1 MSFWEYVGNRH
12 QQLLTDAYQH
22 ASAVFQCMVVATLIG
37 VVIGVVTYRS
47 EWAGNLATT
56 TTSTILTIPSL
67 AMIGLLIPIVGLGV
81 PPTVIALTLYGLLP
95 IVRNSIVGLRGV
107 DPSLVDAA
115 KGIGMSRPMRLVRVE
130 LPLAWP
136 PILTGIRVST
146 QMLMGI
152 AAIAA
157 YASGPGL
164 GNEIFRGIG
173 SLGSKNA
180 LNQVLAGTLG
190 IIILALL
197 FDAAYVVL
205 GRLTIPRG
213 SVPESAAT
221 TTSGASIELENLTK
235 KYPGT
240 PQPAVENVNMEIKA
254 GELVVFVGPSGCG
267 KSTTLKM
274 INRLI
279 EPTGGRI
286 RIDGEDVTDIDPVKL
301 RRKVGY
307 AIQSSGLF
315 PHMTVAQNIALVPRM
330 IGWSKSRIRDRVE
343 EMLDLVGLD
352 AGEFQGR
359 YPRQLS
365 GGQQQRVGVARALA
379 ADPPVLLMDEP
390 FGAVDPITRDHLQ
403 DELIRLQH
411 ELHKTIVFV
420 THDFD
425 EAIKLGD
432 RIAVL
437 RERSHIA
444 QFDTPEAIL
453 TNPADDFVSGFVGA
467 GAALKR
473 LNLTRVRDV
482 EITDYPTVT
491 VDDPLQDIFDRLRDS
506 GTNEILLLDKRGRPY
521 KWLRRGDMMRAKGS
535 LARAGTL
542 VSDTVTRDA
551 TLRDALEAVLTDNA
565 GRVAVTGR
573 RGEYTGVVDMETL
586 MNSVHEL
593 LEADRLEA
601 MEAQHELE
609 EARALQTHAEQEGA
623 GGEEPA

>member
-1 MSFWEYVGNRH
+1 MPE
-12 QQLLTDAYQH
+12 T
-22 ASAVFQCMVVATLIG
+22 
-37 VVIGVVTYRS
+37 
-47 EWAGNLATT
+47 E
-56 TTSTILTIPSL
+56 
-67 AMIGLLIPIVGLGV
+67 
-81 PPTVIALTLYGLLP
+81 
-95 IVRNSIVGLRGV
+95 
-107 DPSLVDAA
+107 
-115 KGIGMSRPMRLVRVE
+115 
-130 LPLAWP
+130 
-136 PILTGIRVST
+136 TG
-146 QMLMGI
+146 
-152 AAIAA
+152 
-157 YASGPGL
+157 
-164 GNEIFRGIG
+164 
-173 SLGSKNA
+173 
-180 LNQVLAGTLG
+180 
-190 IIILALL
+190 
-197 FDAAYVVL
+197 DH
-205 GRLTIPRG
+205 
-213 SVPESAAT
+213 
-221 TTSGASIELENLTK
+221 GASIELESLTK
-235 KYPGT
+235 RYPGGA
-240 PQPAVENVNMEIKA
+240 QPAVDNVSMEIKA
-254 GELVVFVGPSGCG
+254 GEVVVFVGPSGCG

-286 RIDGEDVTDIDPVKL
+286 RIGGEDVTDMDPVKL
-301 RRKVGY
+301 RRRVGY
-307 AIQSSGLF
+307 AIQSAGLF
-315 PHMTVAQNIALVPRM
+315 PHMTVAQNIGIVPKM
-330 IGWSKSRIRDRVE
+330 IGWPKTRIKERTE
-343 EMLDLVGLD
+343 ELLDLVGLD
-352 AGEFQGR
+352 AGEFHSR

-425 EAIKLGD
+425 EAIKIGD

-482 EITDYPTVT
+482 EITDYPTAT
-491 VDDPLQDIFDRLRDS
+491 VDDPLQQIFNRLRAGGS
-506 GTNEILLLDKRGRPY
+506 NEVLLLDRRGRPY
-521 KWLRRGDMMRAKGS
+521 KWLRRGDLMRARGS

-542 VSDTVTRDA
+542 VHDTVTRDA

-586 MNSVHEL
+586 INSVHEM
-593 LEADRLEA
+593 LEADRLDA
-601 MEAQHELE
+601 MEHQHELE
-609 EARALQTHAEQEGA
+609 SLRASQTHAEQEGA
-623 GGEEPA
+623 AGPAGVSGPGGER

>member
-1 MSFWEYVGNRH
+1 MPE
-12 QQLLTDAYQH
+12 TTEA
-22 ASAVFQCMVVATLIG
+22 
-37 VVIGVVTYRS
+37 
-47 EWAGNLATT
+47 AG
-56 TTSTILTIPSL
+56 P
-67 AMIGLLIPIVGLGV
+67 
-81 PPTVIALTLYGLLP
+81 
-95 IVRNSIVGLRGV
+95 
-107 DPSLVDAA
+107 
-115 KGIGMSRPMRLVRVE
+115 
-130 LPLAWP
+130 
-136 PILTGIRVST
+136 
-146 QMLMGI
+146 
-152 AAIAA
+152 
-157 YASGPGL
+157 
-164 GNEIFRGIG
+164 
-173 SLGSKNA
+173 
-180 LNQVLAGTLG
+180 
-190 IIILALL
+190 
-197 FDAAYVVL
+197 
-205 GRLTIPRG
+205 
-213 SVPESAAT
+213 PESAHTSTTGAT
-221 TTSGASIELENLTK
+221 IELENLTK
-235 KYPGT
+235 HYPSSRE
-240 PQPAVENVNMEIKA
+240 PAVDSVNMEIKA

-286 RIDGEDVTDIDPVKL
+286 RINAEDVTDMDPVKL
-301 RRKVGY
+301 RRKIGY
-307 AIQSSGLF
+307 AIQASGLF
-315 PHMTVAQNIALVPRM
+315 PHMTVSQNIALVPKM
-330 IGWSKSRIRDRVE
+330 VGWSKSRIRARVE

-352 AGEFQGR
+352 PAEFQGR

-403 DELIRLQH
+403 DELIRLQR

-437 RERSHIA
+437 REHSHIA

-473 LNLTRVRDV
+473 LNLTRVGDV
-482 EITDYPTVT
+482 EITDWPTVT
-491 VDDPLQDIFDRLRDS
+491 VDDPLQEIFNKLRSS
-506 GTNEILLLDKRGRPY
+506 GTNEILLLDRRGRPY
-521 KWLRRGDMMRAKGS
+521 KWLRRGDLMRARGS

-542 VSDTVTRDA
+542 VHDTVTRDA
-551 TLRDALEAVLTDNA
+551 TLRDALEAVLIDNT

-573 RGEYTGVVDMETL
+573 RGEFTGVVDMETL

-601 MEAQHELE
+601 MEHQHELE
-609 EARALQTHAEQEGA
+609 EARAQQTHFEQEGVG
-623 GGEEPA
+623 GGEAKA

>member
-1 MSFWEYVGNRH
+1 MPE
-12 QQLLTDAYQH
+12 
-22 ASAVFQCMVVATLIG
+22 
-37 VVIGVVTYRS
+37 
-47 EWAGNLATT
+47 
-56 TTSTILTIPSL
+56 
-67 AMIGLLIPIVGLGV
+67 
-81 PPTVIALTLYGLLP
+81 
-95 IVRNSIVGLRGV
+95 
-107 DPSLVDAA
+107 
-115 KGIGMSRPMRLVRVE
+115 
-130 LPLAWP
+130 
-136 PILTGIRVST
+136 TG
-146 QMLMGI
+146 
-152 AAIAA
+152 
-157 YASGPGL
+157 
-164 GNEIFRGIG
+164 
-173 SLGSKNA
+173 
-180 LNQVLAGTLG
+180 
-190 IIILALL
+190 
-197 FDAAYVVL
+197 DH
-205 GRLTIPRG
+205 
-213 SVPESAAT
+213 
-221 TTSGASIELENLTK
+221 GASIELENLTK
-235 KYPGT
+235 RFPGSA
-240 PQPAVENVNMEIKA
+240 QPAVDNVSMEIKA
-254 GELVVFVGPSGCG
+254 GEVVILVGPSGCG
-267 KSTTLKM
+267 KSTTLRM

-279 EPTGGRI
+279 EPSGGRI
-286 RIDGEDVTDIDPVKL
+286 RMGGEDVTDIDPVGL

-307 AIQSSGLF
+307 AIQSAGLF
-315 PHMTVAQNIALVPRM
+315 PHMTVAQNIGLVPKM
-330 IGWSKSRIRDRVE
+330 IGWPKARIRERTE
-343 EMLDLVGLD
+343 ELLDLVGLD
-352 AGEFQGR
+352 PGEFHGR

-411 ELHKTIVFV
+411 ELRKTIVFV

-491 VDDPLQDIFDRLRDS
+491 VDDPLQQIFNRLRAG
-506 GTNEILLLDKRGRPY
+506 GTNEVLLLDRRGRPY
-521 KWLRRGDMMRAKGS
+521 KWLRRGDLMRARGS

-542 VSDTVTRDA
+542 VHDTVTRDA

-586 MNSVHEL
+586 MNSVHEM
-593 LEADRLEA
+593 LEADRLDA
-601 MEAQHELE
+601 MEHQHELE
-609 EARALQTHAEQEGA
+609 SLRAAQTQAEQEGA
-623 GGEEPA
+623 GGVTGVGRGGER

>member
-1 MSFWEYVGNRH
+1 
-12 QQLLTDAYQH
+12 
-22 ASAVFQCMVVATLIG
+22 
-37 VVIGVVTYRS
+37 
-47 EWAGNLATT
+47 
-56 TTSTILTIPSL
+56 
-67 AMIGLLIPIVGLGV
+67 
-81 PPTVIALTLYGLLP
+81 
-95 IVRNSIVGLRGV
+95 
-107 DPSLVDAA
+107 
-115 KGIGMSRPMRLVRVE
+115 MRLE
-130 LPLAWP
+130 
-136 PILTGIRVST
+136 G
-146 QMLMGI
+146 
-152 AAIAA
+152 
-157 YASGPGL
+157 
-164 GNEIFRGIG
+164 
-173 SLGSKNA
+173 
-180 LNQVLAGTLG
+180 
-190 IIILALL
+190 
-197 FDAAYVVL
+197 
-205 GRLTIPRG
+205 
-213 SVPESAAT
+213 
-221 TTSGASIELENLTK
+221 LTK
-235 KYPGT
+235 RYPGSSA
-240 PQPAVENVNMEIKA
+240 PAVDDVSMEIKA

-279 EPTGGRI
+279 EPTSGRI
-286 RIDGEDVTDIDPVKL
+286 RINDEDVTGMDAVKL

-315 PHMTVAQNIALVPRM
+315 PHMTVAQNIAQVPKM
-330 IGWSKSRIRDRVE
+330 TGWSKARVKARVE

-352 AGEFQGR
+352 PAEFRGR

-411 ELHKTIVFV
+411 ELRKTIVFV

-437 RERSHIA
+437 REQSHIA

-482 EITDYPTVT
+482 GVVDFPTASM
-491 VDDPLQDIFDRLRDS
+491 DEPLQTIFDQLRD
-506 GTNEILLLDKRGRPY
+506 GPFNEVLLLDRHRRPF
-521 KWLRRGDMMRAKGS
+521 KWLRRGDIMRAKGS
-535 LARAGTL
+535 LARAGSP
-542 VSDTVTRDA
+542 VNDTVTRDA

-593 LEADRLEA
+593 LDADR
-601 MEAQHELE
+601 MEATEHQHRLE
-609 EARALQTHAEQEGA
+609 EQQARKTRAAQEGLA
-623 GGEEPA
+623 

>member
-1 MSFWEYVGNRH
+1 M
-12 QQLLTDAYQH
+12 
-22 ASAVFQCMVVATLIG
+22 
-37 VVIGVVTYRS
+37 
-47 EWAGNLATT
+47 
-56 TTSTILTIPSL
+56 P
-67 AMIGLLIPIVGLGV
+67 
-81 PPTVIALTLYGLLP
+81 
-95 IVRNSIVGLRGV
+95 
-107 DPSLVDAA
+107 DP
-115 KGIGMSRPMRLVRVE
+115 
-130 LPLAWP
+130 
-136 PILTGIRVST
+136 
-146 QMLMGI
+146 
-152 AAIAA
+152 
-157 YASGPGL
+157 SGPG
-164 GNEIFRGIG
+164 
-173 SLGSKNA
+173 
-180 LNQVLAGTLG
+180 
-190 IIILALL
+190 
-197 FDAAYVVL
+197 
-205 GRLTIPRG
+205 
-213 SVPESAAT
+213 
-221 TTSGASIELENLTK
+221 TSGTESRSVGATIELEGLTK
-235 KYPGT
+235 RYPGSAL
-240 PQPAVENVNMEIKA
+240 PAVDNVSMEIRA
-254 GELVVFVGPSGCG
+254 GETVIFVGPSGCG

-286 RIDGEDVTDIDPVKL
+286 RIGGEDVTDMDPVRL
-301 RRKVGY
+301 RRKIGY
-307 AIQSSGLF
+307 AIQASGLF

-330 IGWSKSRIRDRVE
+330 LRWPAARVRERVE

-352 AGEFQGR
+352 PGEFHGR

-403 DELIRLQH
+403 DELIRLQR

-425 EAIKLGD
+425 EAIKIGD

-453 TNPADDFVSGFVGA
+453 TSPADDFVSGFVGA

-491 VDDPLQDIFDRLRDS
+491 VDDPIQHIFDRLRSS
-506 GTNEILLLDKRGRPY
+506 GHNEILLLDKRGRPY
-521 KWLRRGDMMRAKGS
+521 KWLRRGDMTLAKGS

-542 VSDTVTRDA
+542 VHDTVTRDA
-551 TLRDALEAVLTDNA
+551 TLRDALEAVLTDNT

-573 RGEYTGVVDMETL
+573 RGAYEGVVDVETL

-601 MEAQHELE
+601 MDAQHDLE
-609 EARALQTHAEQEGA
+609 EQRSAQTHAEQEGF
-623 GGEEPA
+623 GGEAKA

>member
-1 MSFWEYVGNRH
+1 MPE
-12 QQLLTDAYQH
+12 Q
-22 ASAVFQCMVVATLIG
+22 
-37 VVIGVVTYRS
+37 
-47 EWAGNLATT
+47 TT
-56 TTSTILTIPSL
+56 T
-67 AMIGLLIPIVGLGV
+67 G
-81 PPTVIALTLYGLLP
+81 
-95 IVRNSIVGLRGV
+95 
-107 DPSLVDAA
+107 
-115 KGIGMSRPMRLVRVE
+115 
-130 LPLAWP
+130 
-136 PILTGIRVST
+136 
-146 QMLMGI
+146 
-152 AAIAA
+152 AAI
-157 YASGPGL
+157 
-164 GNEIFRGIG
+164 
-173 SLGSKNA
+173 
-180 LNQVLAGTLG
+180 Q
-190 IIILALL
+190 
-197 FDAAYVVL
+197 
-205 GRLTIPRG
+205 
-213 SVPESAAT
+213 
-221 TTSGASIELENLTK
+221 LENLTK
-235 KYPGT
+235 RYPGGAV
-240 PQPAVENVNMEIKA
+240 PAVDNVTMDIKA
-254 GELVVFVGPSGCG
+254 GEIVILVGPSGCG

-279 EPTGGRI
+279 EPTAGRI
-286 RIDGEDVTDIDPVKL
+286 RIGDEDVTDMDPVRL

-315 PHMTVAQNIALVPRM
+315 PHMTVAQNIALVPKM
-330 IGWSKSRIRDRVE
+330 VGWSRSKIKSRVE

-352 AGEFQGR
+352 PREFHGR

-453 TNPADDFVSGFVGA
+453 TNPTDDFVSGFVGA

-482 EITDYPTVT
+482 EVVDFPTAT
-491 VDDPLQDIFDRLRDS
+491 IEDPLQSIFDKLRDGAS
-506 GTNEILLLDKRGRPY
+506 NELLLLDRHNRPY
-521 KWLRRGDMMRAKGS
+521 KWLRRGDLTLAKGS

-542 VSDTVTRDA
+542 VHDTVTRDA

-586 MNSVHEL
+586 MNNVHEL
-593 LEADRLEA
+593 LEADRMDAIEHR
-601 MEAQHELE
+601 HELE
-609 EARALQTHAEQEGA
+609 EQRALQTQREQEGTDSA
-623 GGEEPA
+623 HGASA

>member
-1 MSFWEYVGNRH
+1 MPE
-12 QQLLTDAYQH
+12 TDGH
-22 ASAVFQCMVVATLIG
+22 
-37 VVIGVVTYRS
+37 
-47 EWAGNLATT
+47 
-56 TTSTILTIPSL
+56 
-67 AMIGLLIPIVGLGV
+67 
-81 PPTVIALTLYGLLP
+81 
-95 IVRNSIVGLRGV
+95 
-107 DPSLVDAA
+107 
-115 KGIGMSRPMRLVRVE
+115 
-130 LPLAWP
+130 
-136 PILTGIRVST
+136 
-146 QMLMGI
+146 
-152 AAIAA
+152 
-157 YASGPGL
+157 
-164 GNEIFRGIG
+164 
-173 SLGSKNA
+173 
-180 LNQVLAGTLG
+180 
-190 IIILALL
+190 
-197 FDAAYVVL
+197 
-205 GRLTIPRG
+205 
-213 SVPESAAT
+213 
-221 TTSGASIELENLTK
+221 GASIELENLTK
-235 KYPGT
+235 RYPGGAR
-240 PQPAVENVNMEIKA
+240 PAVENVSMEIKA
-254 GELVVFVGPSGCG
+254 GEVVVLVGPSGCG

-286 RIDGEDVTDIDPVKL
+286 RMGGEDVTDIDPVGL

-307 AIQSSGLF
+307 AIQSAGLF

-330 IGWSKSRIRDRVE
+330 IGWPRARIRARTE
-343 EMLDLVGLD
+343 ELLDLVGLD
-352 AGEFQGR
+352 PGEFHGR

-390 FGAVDPITRDHLQ
+390 FGAVDPITREHLQ

-411 ELHKTIVFV
+411 ELRKTIVFV

-425 EAIKLGD
+425 EAIKIGD

-491 VDDPLQDIFDRLRDS
+491 IDDPLQQIFNRLRAA
-506 GTNEILLLDKRGRPY
+506 GTNEVLLLDRRGRPY
-521 KWLRRGDMMRAKGS
+521 KWLRRGDLMRARGS

-542 VSDTVTRDA
+542 VHDTVTRDA
-551 TLRDALEAVLTDNA
+551 TLRDALEAVLTDNI

-586 MNSVHEL
+586 LNSVHDM
-593 LEADRLEA
+593 LEADRLDALEH
-601 MEAQHELE
+601 QQELE
-609 EARALQTHAEQEGA
+609 ELRAAQTNAEQEG
-623 GGEEPA
+623 GGSVTGVGGFGGTR

>member
-1 MSFWEYVGNRH
+1 MPE
-12 QQLLTDAYQH
+12 TAE
-22 ASAVFQCMVVATLIG
+22 SAERPATG
-37 VVIGVVTYRS
+37 H
-47 EWAGNLATT
+47 
-56 TTSTILTIPSL
+56 TST
-67 AMIGLLIPIVGLGV
+67 
-81 PPTVIALTLYGLLP
+81 
-95 IVRNSIVGLRGV
+95 
-107 DPSLVDAA
+107 
-115 KGIGMSRPMRLVRVE
+115 
-130 LPLAWP
+130 
-136 PILTGIRVST
+136 TG
-146 QMLMGI
+146 
-152 AAIAA
+152 
-157 YASGPGL
+157 
-164 GNEIFRGIG
+164 
-173 SLGSKNA
+173 
-180 LNQVLAGTLG
+180 
-190 IIILALL
+190 
-197 FDAAYVVL
+197 
-205 GRLTIPRG
+205 
-213 SVPESAAT
+213 AT
-221 TTSGASIELENLTK
+221 IELEHLTK
-235 KYPGT
+235 RYPGSRA
-240 PQPAVENVNMEIKA
+240 PAVDSVNMEIKA

-286 RIDGEDVTDIDPVKL
+286 RIGGEDVTDMDPVKL
-301 RRKVGY
+301 RRKIGY
-307 AIQSSGLF
+307 AIQASGLF
-315 PHMTVAQNIALVPRM
+315 PHMTVAQNIALVPKM
-330 IGWSKSRIRDRVE
+330 VGWSKPRIRSRVE

-352 AGEFQGR
+352 PAEFHGR

-403 DELIRLQH
+403 DELIRLQQ

-437 RERSHIA
+437 REHSHIA

-482 EITDYPTVT
+482 EITGCPTVT
-491 VDDPLQDIFDRLRDS
+491 VDDPLQSIFNLLRAS
-506 GTNEILLLDKRGRPY
+506 GTNEILLLDKRRRPY
-521 KWLRRGDMMRAKGS
+521 KWLRRGDLMRAKGS

-542 VSDTVTRDA
+542 VHDTVTRDA
-551 TLRDALEAVLTDNA
+551 TLRDALEAVLTDNT

-573 RGEYTGVVDMETL
+573 RGEYIGVVDMETL

-601 MEAQHELE
+601 MEHRHELE
-609 EARALQTHAEQEGA
+609 EARAQQTHFEQEGVDA
-623 GGEEPA
+623 GEAKA

>member
-1 MSFWEYVGNRH
+1 MSETTATGRDRH
-12 QQLLTDAYQH
+12 A
-22 ASAVFQCMVVATLIG
+22 AAVAH
-37 VVIGVVTYRS
+37 
-47 EWAGNLATT
+47 
-56 TTSTILTIPSL
+56 TST
-67 AMIGLLIPIVGLGV
+67 
-81 PPTVIALTLYGLLP
+81 
-95 IVRNSIVGLRGV
+95 
-107 DPSLVDAA
+107 
-115 KGIGMSRPMRLVRVE
+115 
-130 LPLAWP
+130 
-136 PILTGIRVST
+136 TG
-146 QMLMGI
+146 
-152 AAIAA
+152 
-157 YASGPGL
+157 
-164 GNEIFRGIG
+164 
-173 SLGSKNA
+173 
-180 LNQVLAGTLG
+180 
-190 IIILALL
+190 
-197 FDAAYVVL
+197 
-205 GRLTIPRG
+205 
-213 SVPESAAT
+213 AT
-221 TTSGASIELENLTK
+221 IELEHLTK
-235 KYPGT
+235 RYPGSRD
-240 PQPAVENVNMEIKA
+240 PAVDSVNMEIKA

-286 RIDGEDVTDIDPVKL
+286 RIGGEDVTDMDPVKL
-301 RRKVGY
+301 RRRIGY

-315 PHMTVAQNIALVPRM
+315 PHMTVAQNIALVPKM
-330 IGWSKSRIRDRVE
+330 VGWPKSRIRARVE

-352 AGEFQGR
+352 PGEFQGR

-403 DELIRLQH
+403 DELIRLQR

-473 LNLTRVRDV
+473 LNLTRVGDV

-491 VDDPLQDIFDRLRDS
+491 VNDRLQEIFNKLRGS
-506 GTNEILLLDKRGRPY
+506 GTNEILMLDKRRRPY
-521 KWLRRGDMMRAKGS
+521 KWLRRGDLMRAKGS

-542 VSDTVTRDA
+542 VHDTVTRDA
-551 TLRDALEAVLTDNA
+551 TLRDALEAVLTDNT

-573 RGEYTGVVDMETL
+573 RGEYIGVVDMETL

-593 LEADRLEA
+593 LEEDRLEA
-601 MEAQHELE
+601 MEHQHELE
-609 EARALQTHAEQEGA
+609 DARAQQTHFEQEGP
-623 GGEEPA
+623 GGEAKA

>member
-1 MSFWEYVGNRH
+1 MPG
-12 QQLLTDAYQH
+12 A
-22 ASAVFQCMVVATLIG
+22 APA
-37 VVIGVVTYRS
+37 
-47 EWAGNLATT
+47 AGK
-56 TTSTILTIPSL
+56 P
-67 AMIGLLIPIVGLGV
+67 
-81 PPTVIALTLYGLLP
+81 
-95 IVRNSIVGLRGV
+95 
-107 DPSLVDAA
+107 
-115 KGIGMSRPMRLVRVE
+115 
-130 LPLAWP
+130 
-136 PILTGIRVST
+136 
-146 QMLMGI
+146 
-152 AAIAA
+152 
-157 YASGPGL
+157 
-164 GNEIFRGIG
+164 
-173 SLGSKNA
+173 
-180 LNQVLAGTLG
+180 
-190 IIILALL
+190 
-197 FDAAYVVL
+197 
-205 GRLTIPRG
+205 
-213 SVPESAAT
+213 
-221 TTSGASIELENLTK
+221 SGATIELENLTK
-235 KYPGT
+235 RYPGNPT
-240 PQPAVENVNMEIKA
+240 PAVDCVNMEIKA

-267 KSTTLKM
+267 KTTTMKM

-279 EPTGGRI
+279 EPTSGRI
-286 RIDGEDVTDIDPVKL
+286 RIDDEDVTDMDPVKL
-301 RRKVGY
+301 RRKIGY

-330 IGWSKSRIRDRVE
+330 TGWSKGRIDTRVE

-352 AGEFQGR
+352 PGEFRGR

-482 EITDYPTVT
+482 EIVDVPTAT
-491 VDDPLQDIFDRLRDS
+491 VDDPLQSIFDKLRA
-506 GTNEILLLDKRGRPY
+506 GTTNEVLLLDRHRRPY
-521 KWLRRGDMMRAKGS
+521 KWLRRGDLMRARGS

-542 VSDTVTRDA
+542 VHDTVTRDA

-573 RGEYTGVVDMETL
+573 RGEYEGVVDMETL

-593 LEADRLEA
+593 LEEDRLDAVEH
-601 MEAQHELE
+601 QHRLE
-609 EARALQTHAEQEGA
+609 EQRAQQTRQEQEGTSSA
-623 GGEEPA
+623 GPEDGT

>member
-1 MSFWEYVGNRH
+1 MPE
-12 QQLLTDAYQH
+12 
-22 ASAVFQCMVVATLIG
+22 
-37 VVIGVVTYRS
+37 
-47 EWAGNLATT
+47 
-56 TTSTILTIPSL
+56 
-67 AMIGLLIPIVGLGV
+67 
-81 PPTVIALTLYGLLP
+81 
-95 IVRNSIVGLRGV
+95 
-107 DPSLVDAA
+107 
-115 KGIGMSRPMRLVRVE
+115 
-130 LPLAWP
+130 
-136 PILTGIRVST
+136 TG
-146 QMLMGI
+146 
-152 AAIAA
+152 
-157 YASGPGL
+157 
-164 GNEIFRGIG
+164 
-173 SLGSKNA
+173 
-180 LNQVLAGTLG
+180 
-190 IIILALL
+190 
-197 FDAAYVVL
+197 DH
-205 GRLTIPRG
+205 
-213 SVPESAAT
+213 
-221 TTSGASIELENLTK
+221 GASIELENLTK
-235 KYPGT
+235 RYPGS
-240 PQPAVENVNMEIKA
+240 PQPAVDNVSLEIKA
-254 GELVVFVGPSGCG
+254 GEVVVLVGPSGCG
-267 KSTTLKM
+267 KSTLLKM

-286 RIDGEDVTDIDPVKL
+286 RIGGEDVTDMDPVKL

-307 AIQSSGLF
+307 AIQSAGLF
-315 PHMTVAQNIALVPRM
+315 PHMTVAQNIGIVPKM
-330 IGWSKSRIRDRVE
+330 IGWSKPRIRERTE
-343 EMLDLVGLD
+343 ELLDLVGLD
-352 AGEFQGR
+352 PAEFRGR

-403 DELIRLQH
+403 DELIRLQY

-425 EAIKLGD
+425 EAIKIGD

-491 VDDPLQDIFDRLRDS
+491 VDDPLQEIFNLLRTS
-506 GTNEILLLDKRGRPY
+506 GSNEILLLDRRRRPY
-521 KWLRRGDMMRAKGS
+521 KWLRRGDLMRARGS

-542 VSDTVTRDA
+542 VQATVSRDA

-586 MNSVHEL
+586 INSVHEL
-593 LEADRLEA
+593 LEADRLDA
-601 MEAQHELE
+601 MEHQHELE
-609 EARALQTHAEQEGA
+609 SLRASQTHAEQEGA
-623 GGEEPA
+623 QGPAGVGGPGGEQ

>member
-1 MSFWEYVGNRH
+1 MSDTAVG
-12 QQLLTDAYQH
+12 
-22 ASAVFQCMVVATLIG
+22 G
-37 VVIGVVTYRS
+37 
-47 EWAGNLATT
+47 
-56 TTSTILTIPSL
+56 
-67 AMIGLLIPIVGLGV
+67 
-81 PPTVIALTLYGLLP
+81 
-95 IVRNSIVGLRGV
+95 
-107 DPSLVDAA
+107 AA
-115 KGIGMSRPMRLVRVE
+115 
-130 LPLAWP
+130 
-136 PILTGIRVST
+136 
-146 QMLMGI
+146 
-152 AAIAA
+152 
-157 YASGPGL
+157 
-164 GNEIFRGIG
+164 
-173 SLGSKNA
+173 
-180 LNQVLAGTLG
+180 
-190 IIILALL
+190 
-197 FDAAYVVL
+197 
-205 GRLTIPRG
+205 
-213 SVPESAAT
+213 
-221 TTSGASIELENLTK
+221 IELENLTK
-235 KYPGT
+235 RYPGS
-240 PQPAVENVNMEIKA
+240 PYPAVDNVSLEIKA
-254 GELVVFVGPSGCG
+254 GEIVIFVGPSGGG
-267 KSTTLKM
+267 KTTLLKM

-279 EPTGGRI
+279 EPTSGRI
-286 RIDGEDVTDIDPVKL
+286 RIGGEDVTDMDPVKL

-315 PHMTVAQNIALVPRM
+315 PHMTVAQNIALVPKM
-330 IGWSKSRIRDRVE
+330 VGWSKVRIKDRVE

-352 AGEFQGR
+352 PGEFRGR

-437 RERSHIA
+437 RDRSHIA

-482 EITDYPTVT
+482 EIAEFPTVT
-491 VDDPLQDIFDRLRDS
+491 VDDPLQDIFNKLRDAQ
-506 GTNEILLLDKRGRPY
+506 TNELLLLDKRGRPY
-521 KWLRRGDMMRAKGS
+521 KWLRRGDLMRAKGS

-542 VSDTVTRDA
+542 VHDTVTRDA

-573 RGEYTGVVDMETL
+573 RGEYTGVVDMATL
-586 MNSVHEL
+586 MNSVQEM
-593 LEADRLEA
+593 LEADRLDASEH
-601 MEAQHELE
+601 QHQLE
-609 EARALQTHAEQEGA
+609 EQRARQTRLAQEGVSGA
-623 GGEEPA
+623 AEDPA